1 LVRDQDGDPN
11 RSGKIPSADPPREQ
25 AIFAPRPV
33 AVDRQS
39 PKQNASMYPA
49 ELVAP
54 MKSDLTTAGFQ
65 ELNSPEQVDK
75 ALTQPGT
82 VLCVVNSVCG
92 CAAGAARP
100 GVKHSL
106 LAGKRPD
113 HLVTVFAG
121 VDTEAVHQARRHFL
135 PYPPS
140 SPSMALFKDGK
151 LVHVLERHHIEGR
164 SAGMIAE
171 NLMMAYEEFC

>member
-1 LVRDQDGDPN
+1 
-11 RSGKIPSADPPREQ
+11 
-25 AIFAPRPV
+25 
-33 AVDRQS
+33 
-39 PKQNASMYPA
+39 MYPP

-54 MKSDLTTAGFQ
+54 MKSDLTSVGFE
-65 ELNSPEQVDK
+65 ELKTPDQVDK
-75 ALTQPGT
+75 ALAQPGT

-100 GVKHSL
+100 GVKMSL
-106 LAGKRPD
+106 RGAKRPEK
-113 HLVTVFAG
+113 LVTVFAG
-121 VDTEAVHQARRHFL
+121 VDTDATMQARKHFL

-151 LVHVLERHHIEGR
+151 LVHFLERHHIEGR

-171 NLMMAYEEFC
+171 HLSTVFDEFC